1 MQARNIPAELEVRNT
16 DSGMEF
22 VISTA
27 AVDRHGTV
35 INPRGWELESF
46 RANPIMAFQHNTS
59 STDPDDILGTWDIR
73 SEMGPDGR
81 MQLVGKPNFEDA
93 DLNPKADK
101 IRRKIEAGT
110 LRAVSVGFM
119 PLEYHWGDKR
129 NGENE
134 EVLYLDKNALLEVSI
149 VAVPSNPEALKRS
162 MDTLRIEFKAEIIHE
177 ESYEDMPEED
187 AETEPTRAKKKG
199 LGIDKARLI
208 VNKNK
213 ANQ

>member
-35 INPRGWELESF
+35 INPRGWDLEAF

-73 SEMGPDGR
+73 SELGPDGR

-134 EVLYLDKNALLEVSI
+134 EVLYLDRNALLEVSI

-162 MDTLRIEFKAEIIHE
+162 VEDIINEIPKPQ
-177 ESYEDMPEED
+177 PEQE
-187 AETEPTRAKKKG
+187 AVVEKKKG

>member
-1 MQARNIPAELEVRNT
+1 
-16 DSGMEF
+16 
-22 VISTA
+22 
-27 AVDRHGTV
+27 
-35 INPRGWELESF
+35 
-46 RANPIMAFQHNTS
+46 
-59 STDPDDILGTWDIR
+59 
-73 SEMGPDGR
+73 

-162 MDTLRIEFKAEIIHE
+162 VEGIINEIPKPQ
-177 ESYEDMPEED
+177 PEQE
-187 AETEPTRAKKKG
+187 AVVEKKKG
-199 LGIDKARLI
+199 LGVEKARLI
-208 VNKNK
+208 VNQNK
-213 ANQ
+213 AKQ

>member
-1 MQARNIPAELEVRNT
+1 MQARNIQGELEVRQ
-16 DSGMEF
+16 SEAGMEF

-27 AVDRHGTV
+27 SVDRHGTI
-35 INPRGWELESF
+35 INPRGWELDNF

-73 SEMGPDGR
+73 MEQDAQGR

-119 PLEYHWGDKR
+119 PIEYHWGDKR
-129 NGENE
+129 NGEQE
-134 EVLYLDKNALLEVSI
+134 DVLYLDRNALLEVSI
-149 VAVPSNPEALKRS
+149 VAVPSNPDALKRS
-162 MDTLRIEFKAEIIHE
+162 AEELMNELPKPQPEVEAVEDT
-177 ESYEDMPEED
+177 
-187 AETEPTRAKKKG
+187 KKG
-199 LGIDKARLI
+199 PGLAKARLI
-208 VNKNK
+208 VNQNK

>member
-1 MQARNIPAELEVRNT
+1 
-16 DSGMEF
+16 MEF

-27 AVDRHGTV
+27 SVDRHGTI
-35 INPRGWELESF
+35 INPRGWELDNF

-73 SEMGPDGR
+73 MEQDAQGR

-119 PLEYHWGDKR
+119 PIEYHWGDKR
-129 NGENE
+129 NGEQE
-134 EVLYLDKNALLEVSI
+134 EVLYLDRNALLEVSI
-149 VAVPSNPEALKRS
+149 VAVPSNPDALKRS
-162 MDTLRIEFKAEIIHE
+162 IETIRFELKAEIIKE
-177 ESYEDMPEED
+177 ETEYEMNDMPED
-187 AETEPTRAKKKG
+187 EPIRLTKKG
-199 LGIDKARLI
+199 LGIAKARLI
-208 VNKNK
+208 VNANK